1 MASAWIIKSTFIIL
15 SLVQLSVASNP
26 FSSNV
31 IALTHRNWRR
41 EVEES
46 PHAVFVNICRVG
58 WGYCQQL
65 TPEWEKLA
73 GATKGMVKIAYWDTE
88 QNGPRPPM
96 LGEFQ
101 GTPTIRLFKPKK
113 KQKPGSS
120 KEKITMEYQYE
131 RKAKDM
137 KKYLDQQMPEFAEK
151 VVNGQKDMDTFEA
164 KAAKYGL
171 PKAILFTSKSDTM
184 PLTKYLSTEFRRK
197 LLFAEVKP
205 TKKNKEIMEKYGV
218 TDLPALF
225 VVSNGSTINEEM
237 TSDSSNEEEIVR
249 YDGDSFSKIKLESF
263 LSKYALKKI
272 VEKKK
277 NEEEEK
283 PQEKPSKV
291 KVEL

>member
-1 MASAWIIKSTFIIL
+1 
-15 SLVQLSVASNP
+15 
-26 FSSNV
+26 
-31 IALTHRNWRR
+31 
-41 EVEES
+41 
-46 PHAVFVNICRVG
+46 
-58 WGYCQQL
+58 
-65 TPEWEKLA
+65 
-73 GATKGMVKIAYWDTE
+73 MVKIAYWDTE

-113 KQKPGSS
+113 NQKPGSN
-120 KEKITMEYQYE
+120 KEKITKEYQYE

-137 KKYLDQQMPEFAEK
+137 KKYLDAQMPEFAEK

-171 PKAILFTSKSDTM
+171 PKAILFTSKADTM
-184 PLTKYLSTEFRRK
+184 PVTKYLSTEFRRK

-225 VVSNGSTINEEM
+225 VVSNGSVINEET
-237 TSDSSNEEEIVR
+237 TSDTSSNEGEIVR
-249 YDGDSFSKIKLESF
+249 YDGDSFSKIKLENF

-277 NEEEEK
+277 DDEEEK